1 MTFKWASSSPKLN
14 IFIWEVAYDEIEVE
28 VEVEKVLKDEGVEV
42 KYYWGSTLYHHID
55 DLPFELEDMPSDYGG
70 FKEKVKGL
78 KDRES
83 VVVVDQ
89 LRGLPARGDV
99 EPGEIPSLVEIREY
113 MVICEC
119 VSDVT

>member
-1 MTFKWASSSPKLN
+1 
-14 IFIWEVAYDEIEVE
+14 
-28 VEVEKVLKDEGVEV
+28 
-42 KYYWGSTLYHHID
+42 
-55 DLPFELEDMPSDYGG
+55 MPSDYGG
-70 FKEKVKGL
+70 FREKVKGL
-78 KDRES
+78 KVRES
-83 VVVVDQ
+83 VMVVDQ